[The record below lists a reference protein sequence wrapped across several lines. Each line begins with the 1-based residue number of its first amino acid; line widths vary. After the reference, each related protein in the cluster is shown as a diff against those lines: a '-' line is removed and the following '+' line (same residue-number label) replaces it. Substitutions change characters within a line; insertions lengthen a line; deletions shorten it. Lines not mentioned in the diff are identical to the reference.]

1 MNKIKVILYGLG
13 TIGQEV
19 AKALLTKQGIEIVG
33 AVDTAPDKVGRDL
46 GELIK
51 ANRKLNVTVV
61 DNSDKLIET
70 TYADVIVHATSARTL
85 DAIYPEI
92 VKPMKHGINIITP
105 CMEASDPYLYS
116 PATTARIDKI
126 ARENGISFLGIG
138 STQLADRIVLTLTE
152 ACTEINSIKLTAH
165 ADVSK
170 FSAESRLDEFGIGL
184 DHQEYLRRMAQGEI
198 RGQDS
203 LRKEAALIAERLGW
217 KLDEVKARV
226 EPSLENGLV
235 SGISAIF
242 EGIHKNTIKVIC
254 VYEFIIDP
262 NHEYSHKVQVD
273 GIPRISASVKYSPDR
288 GIAGTVAPL
297 VNAIPKVIKAKPGV
311 LKMADLDICSRWD
324 DVRTEL

>member
-61 DNSDKLIET
+61 DNGDKLIET

-235 SGISAIF
+235 NGVSVIF
-242 EGIHKNTIKVIC
+242 EGVHKNAIKVTFI
-254 VYEFIIDP
+254 YEFIIDP
-262 NHEYSHKVQVD
+262 KHEYSHKVQVD
-273 GIPRISASVKYSPDR
+273 GIPQINAVIKYSPDR

-297 VNAIPKVIKAKPGV
+297 VNTIPKVIKARPGV

-324 DVRTEL
+324 DARTEL